1 MTTYRY
7 YTATSLD
14 GFLAD
19 AEDSLDWLLSQPQE
33 ENNLLD
39 YRRFIEGV
47 GVVVMGRTTYDWI
60 IEHLDLAGEGAWP
73 YTQPTV
79 VLTHR
84 PLDPIVPTIRALAGT
99 PASLR
104 AELEEL
110 AGEKEV
116 WIVGGGDLAAQ
127 CAADGML
134 DLIDVSIAPVLL
146 GSGRPLCTAALDL
159 ELLEI
164 GKNAGFVEAR
174 YRVRGAGSWSA

>member
-1 MTTYRY
+1 MTTYRF

-19 AEDSLDWLLSQPQE
+19 GHDSLDWLLSQPQE
-33 ENNLLD
+33 EDNLLD
-39 YRRFIEGV
+39 YDRFIEEV

-60 IEHLDLAGEGAWP
+60 VEHEGTAGEGAWP

-84 PLDPIVPTIRALAGT
+84 PLDPVAPTVRAREGA

-110 AGEKEV
+110 AGAKEV
-116 WIVGGGDLAAQ
+116 WIVGGGDVAAQ
-127 CAADGML
+127 FAKGGML

-146 GSGRPLCTAALDL
+146 GSGRPLFTAALDL
-159 ELLEI
+159 ELLET
-164 GKNAGFVEAR
+164 GRNAGFVEAR